1 MKKIEIVLIV
11 IVAITIGMIFIYSSG
26 ASRYGNF
33 TEAFAEEGKTYKV
46 IGKLNKEI
54 PVETPQ
60 ANLVVFNMIDEEGK
74 EVKVFLNE
82 TVEEHFDRSEKVV
95 ITGKADSK
103 KNAFFAT
110 EHQAKCPSKYLDE
123 K

>member
-1 MKKIEIVLIV
+1 MKKIEILLIV
-11 IVAITIGMIFIYSSG
+11 IVAVTIGMIFIYSTG

-46 IGKLNKEI
+46 IGKLNKNI
-54 PVETPQ
+54 PVQTPQ
-60 ANLVVFNMIDEEGK
+60 ANLVVFNMIDEQGK
-74 EVKVFLNE
+74 DVKVYLNE
-82 TVEEHFDRSEKVV
+82 TVQEHFSRSDKVV
-95 ITGKADSK
+95 VTGKADSE

>member
-1 MKKIEIVLIV
+1 MKKIEILLIV
-11 IVAITIGMIFIYSSG
+11 IVAVTIGMIFMYSTG

-46 IGKLNKEI
+46 IGKLNKNI
-54 PVETPQ
+54 PVQTPQ
-60 ANLVVFNMIDEEGK
+60 ANLVVFNMIDEQGK
-74 EVKVFLNE
+74 DVKVYLNE
-82 TVEEHFDRSEKVV
+82 TVEEHFSRSDKVV
-95 ITGKADSK
+95 VTGKADSE